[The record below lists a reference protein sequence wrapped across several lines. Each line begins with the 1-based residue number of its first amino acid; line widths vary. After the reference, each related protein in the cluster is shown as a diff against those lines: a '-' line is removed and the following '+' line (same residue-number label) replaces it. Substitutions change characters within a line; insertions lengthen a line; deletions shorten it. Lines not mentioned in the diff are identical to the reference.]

1 MEDIKDRLGEYK
13 YNFLKKLENYIGTEL
28 IFYGSIKR
36 CDYFEENSDIDIAI
50 ITDNMNSTLEK
61 LQVFLNIKKSN
72 IKKILQKF
80 SDDTINVVYGYK
92 IKYADLTNNLTFDI
106 LVYDEKYKKY
116 VLENINDINN
126 LPFYM
131 VIILTI
137 VKIFFYNLRL
147 MSKSCYLYLKNFI
160 FYTYFN
166 KKFTLYNKNLMTTII
181 IDN

>member
-1 MEDIKDRLGEYK
+1 MEYIKERLGDYK
-13 YNFLKKLENYIGTEL
+13 YYFLKNLQDYVGTEL

-50 ITDNMNSTLEK
+50 ITDNMNGTLEK
-61 LQVFLNIKKSN
+61 LQSFLNIKKSN

-80 SDDTINVVYGYK
+80 NDDSLNVIYGYK

-137 VKIFFYNLRL
+137 VKVFFYKLRL
-147 MSKSCYLYLKNFI
+147 MSKSCYLYLKSLI

-166 KKFTLYNKNLMTTII
+166 KKFRLYNKNLMTTII